1 MKDEE
6 NFMSDKEKVT
16 PVTEDEIDNIRVT
29 IGTDDGDIECKILTI
44 FEMESQDY
52 IALIPLDKDGNE
64 NSEGIFYIYRYAED
78 ENGIP
83 SIENVETD
91 EEYMAA
97 LKHLDSLES
106 EILLGDE

>member
-1 MKDEE
+1 
-6 NFMSDKEKVT
+6 MSAAISLSTSLKQNYRL
-16 PVTEDEIDNIRVT
+16 PVRS
-29 IGTDDGDIECKILTI
+29 IGS
-44 FEMESQDY
+44 F
-52 IALIPLDKDGNE
+52 
-64 NSEGIFYIYRYAED
+64 FYIYRYAED